1 MLPASLFKF
10 HSQKIT
16 SEIVKADTT
25 TFLKISSQI
34 NSDMGLV
41 FRKLL
46 ADPRTTHKLQLRGN
60 HNSNSCETMFCE
72 TKMQGIRKRL
82 NYKANS
88 NLNSKLGLGVCTE
101 PE

>member
-1 MLPASLFKF
+1 MP
-10 HSQKIT
+10 

-34 NSDMGLV
+34 NSNTELL

-46 ADPRTTHKLQLRGN
+46 ADPRTIHKLQLRVN

-72 TKMQGIRKRL
+72 TKMQGLRKGL
-82 NYKANS
+82 NYKANY
-88 NLNSKLGLGVCTE
+88 NLNSKMELGVCTE